1 VTQINFNWRKEKMLG
16 MKRWRLS
23 VSVLASALCIAM
35 GTGLAQAQSNVV
47 IMQDPGG
54 GYGDALRKVMYDPF
68 EKETGIKVVTVQ
80 EARSG
85 PRIKAQAEAGK
96 AQWDL
101 TFIFDQETKLLG
113 DCCLADIDYSK
124 LSDAAKQTLAAMPDN
139 LKRKKGVALQVIGV
153 GLVYNKDKYKGEN
166 VPTTW
171 ADFWDV
177 KKFPG
182 RRCMPAWPRFVF
194 EAALM
199 ADGVEKSKLYPIDME
214 RALKKVKE
222 IKPHIAKWW
231 TTSAQPPQ
239 LLLDGEADMCMA
251 YTGSMS
257 KLALE
262 GAPIE
267 LTFNQGFVYYDFF
280 SIPKGAPNYDNALK
294 LLSWRL
300 EPKRAAQLT
309 STFPVALPSQV
320 VFEAATDKKLA
331 RYWANNPDNVS
342 KAIEWSPDYW
352 GAASP
357 AGNSTNEEYGQEKLN
372 ALLAQ

>member
-1 VTQINFNWRKEKMLG
+1 MLG
-16 MKRWRLS
+16 MKRLRLS
-23 VSVLASALCIAM
+23 ASALASVAFIAV
-35 GTGLAQAQSNVV
+35 GTGLAAAQGGVV

-101 TFIFDQETKLLG
+101 TFIFDQETRLLG

-124 LSDAAKQTLAAMPDN
+124 LSESAQKTLAAMPDN

-153 GLVYNKDKYKGEN
+153 GLVYNKDKYKGDK
-166 VPTTW
+166 PASW

-199 ADGVEKSKLYPIDME
+199 ADGVDKSKLYPLDME
-214 RALKKVKE
+214 RALKKIKE
-222 IKPHIAKWW
+222 IKPHIVKWW

-239 LLLDGEADMCMA
+239 LLLDGEADMCQA

-262 GAPIE
+262 GAPID
-267 LTFNQGFVYYDFF
+267 LTFNEGFIYYDFF

-300 EPKRAAQLT
+300 DPKRAAQLT
-309 STFPVALPSQV
+309 STFPVALPSSV
-320 VFEAATDKKLA
+320 VFEAATDKKIA
-331 RYWANNPDNVS
+331 RYWANNPDNVA

-352 GAASP
+352 GAKSP

>member
-1 VTQINFNWRKEKMLG
+1 MLG

-23 VSVLASALCIAM
+23 ASVLASALFVA
-35 GTGLAQAQSNVV
+35 TGLAQAQNNVV

-124 LSDAAKQTLAAMPDN
+124 LSEAAKQTLAAMPDN

-166 VPTTW
+166 VPTSW

-199 ADGVEKSKLYPIDME
+199 ADGVEKSKLYPIDVE

-231 TTSAQPPQ
+231 TTAAQPPQ

-280 SIPKGAPNYDNALK
+280 SIPKGAPNHDNALK

-309 STFPVALPSQV
+309 STFPVALPSSV
-320 VFEAATDKKLA
+320 VFAAATDKKLA